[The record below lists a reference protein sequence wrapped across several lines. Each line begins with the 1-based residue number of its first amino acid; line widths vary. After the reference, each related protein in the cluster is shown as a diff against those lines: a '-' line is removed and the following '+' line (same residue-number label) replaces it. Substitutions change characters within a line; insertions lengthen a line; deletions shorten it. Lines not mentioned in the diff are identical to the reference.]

1 MSMRSLQLAL
11 CLSATLLSACATKW
25 ERGEPPQGKREAVGD
40 ALQSPMRDLNLLRED
55 IPEVLHQARKKPYA
69 LPDPFECPVIVAEV
83 RALDEVLGED
93 LDTRSAMSKGN
104 NLAMGVILGSIRG
117 LMPYR
122 SFVRKLTGA
131 EKRDRLAVASFAAG
145 TIRRGYLKGLG
156 ESQGCETPATPTR
169 TATDTELAD
178 RD

>member
-1 MSMRSLQLAL
+1 MGMRSIQLAL
-11 CLSATLLSACATKW
+11 CFSATLLSACATKW
-25 ERGEPPQGKREAVGD
+25 ERGEPNDDKSEAVGD
-40 ALQSPMRDLNLLRED
+40 ALQTPMRDLNLLRED
-55 IPEVLHQARKKPYA
+55 IPEVLHQARKQPYA

-93 LDTRSAMSKGN
+93 LDTRNAMSRHD
-104 NLAMGVILGSIRG
+104 NLAMGVLLGSIRG

-131 EKRDRLAVASFAAG
+131 EKRDRVAVASFAAG

-156 ESQGCETPATPTR
+156 ESQGCETPATPKR
-169 TATDTELAD
+169 KAGDPELAVAD
-178 RD
+178 